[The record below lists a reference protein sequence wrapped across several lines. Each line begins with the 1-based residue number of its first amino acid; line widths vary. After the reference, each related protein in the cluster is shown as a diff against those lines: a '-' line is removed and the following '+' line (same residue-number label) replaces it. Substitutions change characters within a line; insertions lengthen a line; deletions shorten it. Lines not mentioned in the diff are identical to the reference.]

1 MLFLTIADV
10 LLENLEQDQEHLEKC
25 GQARPLKLAYC
36 KDYKLITYKNF
47 NIIYLSFNS

>member
-10 LLENLEQDQEHLEKC
+10 LLEKC